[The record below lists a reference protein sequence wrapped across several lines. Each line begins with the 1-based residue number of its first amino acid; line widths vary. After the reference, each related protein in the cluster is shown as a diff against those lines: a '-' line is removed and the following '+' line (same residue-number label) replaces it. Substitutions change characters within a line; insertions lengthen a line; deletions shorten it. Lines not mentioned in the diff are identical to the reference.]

1 MKKKYIYPE
10 RESKSLEFKS
20 QLPKFINLIRTCVAF
35 ANGVGGKIIIG
46 IDDNTLEV
54 IGIDDKTRDRIYNE
68 FPNSLYDATSPAL
81 LAEIYEQRFNDES
94 VMIIEIPF
102 GFRKP
107 VCVKEEGIP
116 GGVYLRAGPNTRKAS
131 QEYIEELMR
140 ENKRVIFDEETI
152 NADVSILSS
161 ERLKDIYNVYDSE
174 RLINEKIISRAS
186 AVSSQHPTVTGVLM
200 FCESPHLYI
209 PEAVIHCT
217 RFRGID
223 GRDIIQSEEIQG
235 PLVRQAQTSFE
246 LVKSWLIKEYQ
257 LFGAR
262 LQGKMIVPEVAL
274 REAIINALIH
284 RKYWIAGATKIA
296 LYDNRLEIFNPGN
309 FPGLFD
315 LNHLGDGTTFL
326 RNPNLARIARRFGLV
341 EKLGTGIRVIMES
354 CHKVGLRK
362 PEYIEGAD
370 SVKVVFHFLP
380 EENIFSADN
389 EKILALFNMRGEIKL
404 SDVAMYLNVSRNTAT
419 RKLNQLIQSGKI
431 VRHGK
436 GPAVQY
442 ILIKKSASNNE

>member
-20 QLPKFINLIRTCVAF
+20 QLPKLLSLIKTCVAF

-46 IDDNTLEV
+46 IDNNTLEV

-68 FPNSLYDATSPAL
+68 FPNSLYDATSPSL

-107 VCVKEEGIP
+107 VFIKKEGIP
-116 GGVYLRAGPNTRKAS
+116 DGVYLRAGPNTRKANK
-131 QEYIEELMR
+131 EYIEELMR
-140 ENKRVIFDEETI
+140 ESKREIFDEEII
-152 NADVSILSS
+152 NADVSILSNV
-161 ERLKDIYNVYDSE
+161 RLKEIYNLYDSE
-174 RLINEKIISRAS
+174 RLISEKIINHTLAT
-186 AVSSQHPTVTGVLM
+186 SQKRPTVAGVLM

-217 RFRGID
+217 RFQGVD
-223 GRDIIQSEEIQG
+223 GRNIIQSEEIQG
-235 PLVRQAQTSFE
+235 PLVKQAQTSFE
-246 LVKSWLIKEYQ
+246 LIKSWLIKEYQ
-257 LFGAR
+257 LFGAK
-262 LQGKMIVPEVAL
+262 LQGKMIVPEIAL

-315 LNHLGDGTTFL
+315 LNRLGDGTTFL

-341 EKLGTGIRVIMES
+341 EKLGTGIRIIMES

-370 SVKVVFHFLP
+370 SVKVIFHFLP
-380 EENIFSADN
+380 EENIFSADD
-389 EKILALFNMRGEIKL
+389 EKILKLFYMRNEVKL
-404 SDVAMYLNVSRNTAT
+404 SDVAIYLNVSRNTAT
-419 RKLNQLIQSGKI
+419 RKLNQLIELGKI
-431 VRHGK
+431 ARHGK

-442 ILIKKSASNNE
+442 VLIKKIHIE